1 MDISLQINQNV
12 YYRGLKNITVIKQK
26 GNKFYISNNDVIECI
41 YEEPYNFVYLNK
53 DLIYKMKD
61 IPDLEILYKTHLQKK
76 GYKFI

>member
-26 GNKFYISNNDVIECI
+26 GNKFYISNNDVIECV

-61 IPDLEILYKTHLQKK
+61 IPDLEILYKSYLQKK